1 MAKSMLMLIAVFLAV
16 PLAAAEAQ
24 TAVPGNQ
31 GLIGT
36 PQFQSLRPSQSAC
49 GAGSQSV
56 RVCAND
62 FQSCNSA
69 CTATAI
75 TEAATF
81 EGCTQ
86 RCCNNFRTCLS
97 IRGCGDLTS
106 NDCTSP
112 INAGVRAL
120 RGVGVR

>member
-1 MAKSMLMLIAVFLAV
+1 MAKSMLMLIGLYFALS
-16 PLAAAEAQ
+16 LGAALAQ
-24 TAVPGNQ
+24 TASP
-31 GLIGT
+31 L
-36 PQFQSLRPSQSAC
+36 QSLQATPSLC

-56 RVCAND
+56 RICGND

-75 TEAATF
+75 TEAASF
-81 EGCTQ
+81 EGCRQ

-97 IRGCGDLTS
+97 LRGCGDLTS

-120 RGVGVR
+120 RGVGVQQVC